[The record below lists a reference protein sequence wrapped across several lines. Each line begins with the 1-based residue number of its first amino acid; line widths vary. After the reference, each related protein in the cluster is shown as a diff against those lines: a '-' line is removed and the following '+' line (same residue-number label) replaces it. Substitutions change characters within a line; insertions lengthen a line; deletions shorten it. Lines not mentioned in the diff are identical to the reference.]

1 MNAIVDGTQAPVSR
15 LASLTDWVAVKRVGG
30 SISSVIYIQYTRWQ
44 YNKLNADPVI
54 REAQNDPTREHHL
67 IDNIVISLVAMKS
80 VSA

>member
-1 MNAIVDGTQAPVSR
+1 VC
-15 LASLTDWVAVKRVGG
+15 
-30 SISSVIYIQYTRWQ
+30 WQ

-80 VSA
+80 VAT